1 MIEDPQYR
9 AELDRLDTPEEA
21 LQWWLR
27 NGSTNLS
34 PIAMMYLAIPSSTAD
49 AERTFSSAGFVLA
62 GRWSLLPRTLEMQV
76 VIRDWILAQ
85 SDQNNDEHTA
95 ALDALIRQVIA
106 AGRAQ
111 EEQEEDSD
119 VSEPTEDGN

>member
-9 AELDRLDTPEEA
+9 AELDHLDTPEEA